1 MAITDIQISEELETN
16 APSIKYSGNEGPK
29 SPQEEQMMMMAS
41 VDNPFFRDSDAD
53 EHSFRMFGK
62 PYKELNESEL
72 EEFQEEMMRLMNQFS
87 GGPPLPQDPT
97 TPVTP
102 FAPKPTGPV
111 LPDRQM
117 AARGGIMGADGR
129 TGFLFGG
136 IKKRI
141 RKLIPNEVAKVAEV
155 AAPFVAPFNPLAAG
169 LMSGIGGFD
178 RTVSIGSSLK
188 SGLMNYAMGQGA
200 RYLGGADFQRGF
212 NPLGGFTPGTTGTG
226 TFSKYFSKPT
236 GEGGIKNLFKDKAS
250 VPIKQSD
257 GTYKMS
263 TFTDDFAPSGET
275 GNKLF
280 KPTSTYDAIKE
291 DQLIF
296 KPENL
301 INETAGGELKSKIM
315 EYVPTS
321 LADLTNVKKLIGGAG
336 IVTAATMLLGGG
348 EDETVSAIMD
358 RGEGMDVASIRTE
371 VQEAFAD
378 KTGEK
383 LAALRVKYPFL
394 GRADTK
400 DFAMGGRIGKAEGGL
415 MDLGGMEK
423 DYRAEG
429 GFVPIGRE
437 EKADDVPARLSVNEF
452 VFTAD
457 AVRNAGGGDIDKGAE
472 VMENMMKHLEQGGQ
486 VSQESQGIQSLK
498 IGGRVGFANG
508 MSVDKDLLKKDAGML
523 GKLLTSLTPGG
534 MIGKLAGAGAKKLS
548 DVELETIIKVI
559 AKSTPGGMVASKV
572 AEVLID
578 RYGMSPEEAQ
588 MRVVNKLSPD
598 ANEGFK
604 QPSGTSDEG
613 YRMVGIES
621 SAEDTSDIPIEN
633 RIRNFIEKGRIP
645 GTRNPKFPINP
656 FDPFPKP
663 KLSPDATTLN
673 PHQDISSIQTM
684 EFRDRNGNG
693 IEDRAEGI
701 YLDRDIVPFDPDRN
715 KRFLPRPSRKNRLEE
730 MFETSER
737 LREVIG

>member
-16 APSIKYSGNEGPK
+16 APSIKYRGDEGPK
-29 SPQEEQMMMMAS
+29 SPE
-41 VDNPFFRDSDAD
+41 
-53 EHSFRMFGK
+53 
-62 PYKELNESEL
+62 
-72 EEFQEEMMRLMNQFS
+72 EEMMMVDAMLKEEYEKYVYDLLEIRPEATPMSFEEFRQMTLAEGQMS
-87 GGPPLPQDPT
+87 GGQPLPQDPT
-97 TPVTP
+97 KPVNP
-102 FAPKPTGPV
+102 FAPKPTGPT

-117 AARGGIMGADGR
+117 AAYGGIMGIDGR
-129 TGFLFGG
+129 RQYG
-136 IKKRI
+136 IGSSLKKRF
-141 RKLIPNEVAKVAEV
+141 RKLIPNEVAQIAET
-155 AAPFVAPFNPLAAG
+155 AAPFVAPFNPLLAG
-169 LMSGIGGFD
+169 AMSAVGGFD
-178 RTVSIGSSLK
+178 RTGRIGSSLK

-200 RYLGGADFQRGF
+200 RYLGGADFQGMPKF
-212 NPLGGFTPGTTGTG
+212 LGGKGMGG
-226 TFSKYFSKPT
+226 NYGFSMPT
-236 GEGGIKNLFKDKAS
+236 GEGGIKNLFKDKKS

-280 KPTSTYDAIKE
+280 KPTSTYDAIRE

-358 RGEGMDVASIRTE
+358 RGEGMDVASIRAE

-400 DFAMGGRIGKAEGGL
+400 DFAMGGRIGKAEGGI

-423 DYRAEG
+423 DYRNTG
-429 GFVPIGRE
+429 GFVDLGAK

-486 VSQESQGIQSLK
+486 VSDESQG
-498 IGGRVGFANG
+498 
-508 MSVDKDLLKKDAGML
+508 M
-523 GKLLTSLTPGG
+523 
-534 MIGKLAGAGAKKLS
+534 AGA
-548 DVELETIIKVI
+548 
-559 AKSTPGGMVASKV
+559 
-572 AEVLID
+572 
-578 RYGMSPEEAQ
+578 Q
-588 MRVVNKLSPD
+588 
-598 ANEGFK
+598 
-604 QPSGTSDEG
+604 Q
-613 YRMVGIES
+613 
-621 SAEDTSDIPIEN
+621 
-633 RIRNFIEKGRIP
+633 
-645 GTRNPKFPINP
+645 
-656 FDPFPKP
+656 
-663 KLSPDATTLN
+663 
-673 PHQDISSIQTM
+673 
-684 EFRDRNGNG
+684 
-693 IEDRAEGI
+693 
-701 YLDRDIVPFDPDRN
+701 
-715 KRFLPRPSRKNRLEE
+715 

-737 LREVIG
+737 LSEVI